1 MGTLQDALKTAI
13 KPEQSGS
20 LVAADAPAPVGV
32 ALLPDPVKSEW
43 AVRLRALGIAFPP
56 DAGTASLVQKTAALL
71 KELERTGRIREAKE
85 VGRLRD
91 EFVRDREKRAWDGV
105 KARFAEMDFPEK
117 TYRALK
123 QEGADPEKVLM
134 RLFTRRAEE
143 WRGIAAAK
151 LRDQL
156 LSK

>member
-1 MGTLQDALKTAI
+1 MGTLQDALKNAI

-20 LVAADAPAPVGV
+20 LVAADAPPPVGV
-32 ALLPDPVKSEW
+32 ALLPEPAKSDW
-43 AVRLRALGIAFPP
+43 AARLRALGVPVPA
-56 DAGTASLVQKTAALL
+56 DAGSASLVQRTAALI
-71 KELERTGRIREAKE
+71 KELDRTGRTRESKE
-85 VGRLRD
+85 IGRLRD
-91 EFVRDREKRAWDGV
+91 EFLREREKRAWEGV

-123 QEGADPEKVLM
+123 QESADPEKVLA
-134 RLFTRRAEE
+134 RLYTRRAEE

-156 LSK
+156 LGK